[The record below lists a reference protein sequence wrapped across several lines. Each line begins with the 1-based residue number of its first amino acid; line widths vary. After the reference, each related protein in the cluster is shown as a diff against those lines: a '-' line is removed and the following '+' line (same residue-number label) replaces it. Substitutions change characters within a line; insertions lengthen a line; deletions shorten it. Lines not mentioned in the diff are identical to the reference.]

1 MAPQGSVEWNSRIL
15 RAWQLALLRFAITL
29 DDADRMNVMAI
40 AKEIDRGG
48 RARDEPADFSFF
60 QRTSSDLC
68 TSILGQNDSAGTILR
83 QYLARIEDARL
94 KRAFAS
100 AIGVDQA
107 PAARR
112 RRKTTT
118 TGCGKGLRR
127 AAISV
132 PARANQPICVR
143 SDECFA
149 RHLGPGPRM

>member
-48 RARDEPADFSFF
+48 RVRDEPADFSFF
-60 QRTSSDLC
+60 RRTSSDLC
-68 TSILGQNDSAGTILR
+68 TSILRQGDCPGTTLL
-83 QYLARIEDARL
+83 QYLARIDDARL

-112 RRKTTT
+112 PK
-118 TGCGKGLRR
+118 KGNNDRLWQGLAPRGDIRSR
-127 AAISV
+127 A
-132 PARANQPICVR
+132 C
-143 SDECFA
+143 
-149 RHLGPGPRM
+149 

>member
-48 RARDEPADFSFF
+48 RVRDEPADFSFF
-60 QRTSSDLC
+60 RRTSSDLC
-68 TSILGQNDSAGTILR
+68 TSILRQSDSAGTILR

-100 AIGVDQA
+100 AIGIDQA
-107 PAARR
+107 SAARR
-112 RRKTTT
+112 PKKDNNDRLWQ
-118 TGCGKGLRR
+118 GLAPRGDIRSR
-127 AAISV
+127 A
-132 PARANQPICVR
+132 C
-143 SDECFA
+143 
-149 RHLGPGPRM
+149 